1 MSDEYSM
8 IFIGVGI
15 VLALV
20 AMVMNGVMRS
30 NIEDLEKSIRDI
42 RKSVD
47 TLNDRCGRTDLRTD
61 RIDKSINTIY
71 EDLSD
76 HNMRLRYIE
85 SALYDREDDD
95 GK

>member
-1 MSDEYSM
+1 MSDEYSV
-8 IFIGVGI
+8 IFVGVGI

-30 NIEDLEKSIRDI
+30 NIEGLEKSIRDI

-47 TLNDRCGRTDLRTD
+47 ALSDRCGRTDLRTD

-76 HNMRLRYIE
+76 HNTRLRYIE
-85 SALYDREDDD
+85 SALYDREDED